1 MPLPIFWN
9 ALFWTWFCVDNY
21 FSQKLFLGDRLINI
35 CNNLCV
41 ILGGDTVANT
51 ESKRQAA
58 LAALEH
64 VKDNMVIGIGT
75 GSTVSCFI
83 EVLGE
88 RVREGLKVLAVPTSY
103 QSAVLL
109 SEQGVPM
116 TTLMENPFL
125 SLVVDGADEV
135 DPDLN
140 LIKGGGA
147 ALTQEK
153 IIASATEHL
162 IIVVDSSK
170 LVKRLGE
177 TSGVP
182 VEVIPMA
189 WKVVKIK
196 LEEKGAKVVLR
207 EGTGKAGPVVTDNG
221 NFILDAYFTEISKP
235 SALESEIN
243 SIPGV
248 VENGLFV
255 GMAELVYVGL
265 DKELKVL
272 QKK

>member
-1 MPLPIFWN
+1 M
-9 ALFWTWFCVDNY
+9 
-21 FSQKLFLGDRLINI
+21 
-35 CNNLCV
+35 
-41 ILGGDTVANT
+41 ANT
-51 ESKRQAA
+51 KFKRQAA

-64 VKDNMVIGIGT
+64 VKDNMIIGVGT

-109 SEQGVPM
+109 SERGVPM

-125 SLVVDGADEV
+125 DLVVDGADEV

-162 IIVVDSSK
+162 IIIVDSSK

-189 WKVVKIK
+189 WKLVKIK

-207 EGTGKAGPVVTDNG
+207 EGARKAGPVVTDNG
-221 NFILDAYFTEISKP
+221 NFILDVHFPEISD
-235 SALESEIN
+235 AGDLESELN
-243 SIPGV
+243 AIPGI

-255 GMAELVYVGL
+255 GMVELVYVGL

-272 QKK
+272 RKK

>member
-1 MPLPIFWN
+1 M
-9 ALFWTWFCVDNY
+9 
-21 FSQKLFLGDRLINI
+21 
-35 CNNLCV
+35 
-41 ILGGDTVANT
+41 GGDTVANT
-51 ESKRQAA
+51 ESKRRAA

-64 VKDNMVIGIGT
+64 IKDDMVIGVGT

-116 TTLMENPFL
+116 ATLMENPFL
-125 SLVVDGADEV
+125 DLVVDGADEV

-147 ALTQEK
+147 ALTREK
-153 IIASATEHL
+153 IVASATEHL
-162 IIVVDSSK
+162 IIIVDSSK

-177 TSGVP
+177 TRGVP

-189 WKVVKIK
+189 WKLVKIK

-207 EGTGKAGPVVTDNG
+207 EGARKAGPVVTDNG
-221 NFILDAYFTEISKP
+221 NFILDVHFPEISDP
-235 SALESEIN
+235 GDLESELN
-243 SIPGV
+243 AIPGI

-265 DKELKVL
+265 DEELKVL
-272 QKK
+272 RKK